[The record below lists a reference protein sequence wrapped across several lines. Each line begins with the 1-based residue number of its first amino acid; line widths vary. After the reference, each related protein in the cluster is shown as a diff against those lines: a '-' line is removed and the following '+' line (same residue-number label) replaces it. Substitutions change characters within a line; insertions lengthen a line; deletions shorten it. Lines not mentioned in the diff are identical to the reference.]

1 MAIIYSTRLQSVKN
15 HEEEKRVYAST
26 QSNHMMD
33 LDDVSEHISEHN
45 SVYSPDVVA
54 GVTKKAVELMGF
66 EAGSLRLPLTEIEEE
81 HAKNLAQAMKDF
93 SEE

>member
-33 LDDVSEHISEHN
+33 LDDVSEHISEHTPCI
-45 SVYSPDVVA
+45 VP
-54 GVTKKAVELMGF
+54 TWWQE
-66 EAGSLRLPLTEIEEE
+66 
-81 HAKNLAQAMKDF
+81 
-93 SEE
+93 